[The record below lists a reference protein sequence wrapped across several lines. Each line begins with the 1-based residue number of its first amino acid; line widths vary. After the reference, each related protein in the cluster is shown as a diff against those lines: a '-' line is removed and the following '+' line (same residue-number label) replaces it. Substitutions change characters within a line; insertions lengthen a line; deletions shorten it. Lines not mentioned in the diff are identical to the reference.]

1 MNLRILFPLL
11 LLTACYTSERNC
23 LDFQTGTFQFESI
36 STEGDT
42 LVTEFK
48 RTKDLEIGYFNSS
61 IDSSY
66 VNWVSDCECII
77 KKINPKSMIEKKSV
91 QMKILSTSED
101 SYVFEYS
108 FVGDIQN
115 RQRGSAKKITD

>member
-1 MNLRILFPLL
+1 MLL
-11 LLTACYTSERNC
+11 LLTSCYTSERNC
-23 LDFQTGTFQFESI
+23 KEFQTGTFEFESI
-36 STEGDT
+36 STKGDT
-42 LVTEFK
+42 LITKFI
-48 RTKDLEIGYFNSS
+48 RTKDIEIDYFNSS

-77 KKINPKSMIEKKSV
+77 KKINPKSMIEKKSI

-101 SYVFEYS
+101 TYVFEYS

-115 RQRGSAKKITD
+115 RQRGSAKKITN

>member
-1 MNLRILFPLL
+1 VNLRILFTLL

-23 LDFQTGTFQFESI
+23 IDFQTGTFEFESI
-36 STEGDT
+36 STNSDT
-42 LVTEFK
+42 LITEFK

-91 QMKILSTSED
+91 QMKILSTYKD
-101 SYVFEYS
+101 TYVFEYS

-115 RQRGSAKKITD
+115 RQRGTARKITD